1 MFLTRKTK
9 IFALFIMC
17 VTLLNIILGEAAYS
31 STKVRVKKTVIR
43 TVTPQMRVA
52 VTGDQ
57 SKFEIEKK
65 SDTHNDYYKG
75 LTKEQAAQA
84 DEVAKKIAQSIMS
97 NKKLNTDLKRV
108 NAAAQ
113 KVHEYCMKA
122 TYGNDE
128 KKYYKGPYGVFIT
141 GNYTCAGAA
150 RALGRVLDFM
160 GYKWTHINPNLWKHQ
175 WCELTMDGKKG
186 YADATVGYANYGGYG
201 D

>member
-1 MFLTRKTK
+1 MRKTK
-9 IFALFIMC
+9 ILLLVILF
-17 VTLLNIILGEAAYS
+17 VVLLNLSENAAYS
-31 STKVRVKKTVIR
+31 STKVRVKKSVIR
-43 TVTPQMRVA
+43 TGTPITRIVT
-52 VTGDQ
+52 TGDA

-65 SDTHNDYYKG
+65 SDKHDDYYKG
-75 LTKEQAAQA
+75 LTAEQAAQA
-84 DEVAKKIAQSIMS
+84 DEIAKKIAQSIMS

-108 NAAAQ
+108 KAAAQ

-175 WCELTMDGKKG
+175 WCELNMDGKKG
-186 YADATVGYANYGGYG
+186 YADATGGFANYGEYG
-201 D
+201 E